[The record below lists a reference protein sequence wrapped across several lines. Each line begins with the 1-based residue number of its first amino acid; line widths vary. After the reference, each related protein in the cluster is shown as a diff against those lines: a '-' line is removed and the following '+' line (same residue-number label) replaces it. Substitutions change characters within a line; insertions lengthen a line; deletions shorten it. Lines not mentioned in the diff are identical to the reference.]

1 MYEGFLDR
9 RMVGVAKSL
18 AGLGLGVLRGSAA
31 SEGISSLRVPCGLGF
46 GAFEGSGFSG
56 FDAHPRARQA
66 RLQIVHSPPLRV
78 AEHDNN
84 DTLYVTTNTYAKAV
98 TKKTTRMQPL
108 TAAIMS
114 PAGFRSTTHCFKR
127 RPSH

>member
-31 SEGISSLRVPCGLGF
+31 SEGISSLRVPCGFGLGF

-66 RLQIVHSPPLRV
+66 RLQIVHSPS
-78 AEHDNN
+78 
-84 DTLYVTTNTYAKAV
+84 
-98 TKKTTRMQPL
+98 TTRGR
-108 TAAIMS
+108 T
-114 PAGFRSTTHCFKR
+114 
-127 RPSH
+127 